1 MATTNEAAGWTGE
14 DHARPVQPRRII
26 FEDCPVCGQD
36 FDKRGVGQVLH
47 HVKTNHQ
54 LGAAY
59 DKGAPPSSGGAFS
72 LLFMTCSF
80 DPAFEAPFS

>member
-1 MATTNEAAGWTGE
+1 M
-14 DHARPVQPRRII
+14 
-26 FEDCPVCGQD
+26 CGQD

-72 LLFMTCSF
+72 LLFMTCSLIVLSKRRLARQL
-80 DPAFEAPFS
+80 PASLSC

>member
-1 MATTNEAAGWTGE
+1 
-14 DHARPVQPRRII
+14 
-26 FEDCPVCGQD
+26 PVCGQD

-59 DKGAPPSSGGAFS
+59 DKGAPSSGGAFS
-72 LLFMTCSF
+72 LLFMTCSLIVLSKRRLARQL
-80 DPAFEAPFS
+80 PASLSR